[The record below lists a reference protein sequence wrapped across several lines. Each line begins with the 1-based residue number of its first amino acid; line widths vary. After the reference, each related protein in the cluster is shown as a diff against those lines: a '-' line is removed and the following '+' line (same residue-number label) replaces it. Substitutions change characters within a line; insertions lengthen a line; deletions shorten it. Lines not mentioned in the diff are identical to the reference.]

1 MSNKLLGA
9 GWFLMTPEVVAR
21 DSRLNKL
28 QQNIYSELYTF
39 QNATPNQPIWISNNK
54 LADKYDVVRESISR
68 AISKLVDYGYIKR
81 ELVYKENSKQ
91 VDRRLIRVVPID
103 EVINMGSDQSVN
115 RVVTDTSIGWCPQR
129 QGGSDHSVK
138 ENIPSNIP
146 INKPN
151 TIMSSSNEHD
161 QSVSDI
167 TKKLIDKINQLS
179 GAKYRV
185 TDKAKRM
192 VKARLKDYTEIE
204 LMNMLDY
211 VWKSWESWN
220 ERAKYFRPQ
229 TLFAPSKTDE
239 YVAKMQA
246 EPVKKESDSN
256 DWLSNITE
264 AADNA

>member
-81 ELVYKENSKQ
+81 ELVYKEDSKQ

-146 INKPN
+146 VNKPN
-151 TIMSSSNEHD
+151 TSMSSSNEHD
-161 QSVSDI
+161 ESLVSA
-167 TKKLIDKINQLS
+167 TKQIIEKINQLS
-179 GAKYRV
+179 GRKFRV
-185 TDKAKRM
+185 TDSAKRL
-192 VKARLKDYTEIE
+192 VKPRLVDYTLDE
-204 LMNMLDY
+204 LLEMLEY
-211 VWKSWESWN
+211 KWN
-220 ERAKYFRPQ
+220 DWSDWDGRYNAFQPETLFRAKN
-229 TLFAPSKTDE
+229 TDK
-239 YVAKMQA
+239 YIASMQA